1 MSSITAWRLSKL
13 RYADT
18 AFEGIGAR
26 RFGGRFN
33 SRGVPVAYASSS
45 RALAVLEVIANL
57 GKADE
62 ILGEWVFV
70 PITFDAEQV
79 LTKDVDDLPPNWRT
93 ATRPPAVQA
102 VGDAWVASEASPVL
116 RVPSAVLPAEP
127 NYLVNPL
134 HPDLDALA
142 IGAPEPFEVDPR
154 LL

>member
-1 MSSITAWRLSKL
+1 MSITAWRLTGTK
-13 RYADT
+13 YADT
-18 AFEGIGAR
+18 AFDGTGSKLA
-26 RFGGRFN
+26 GGRFN
-33 SRGVPVAYASSS
+33 SKGVAMAYASSS
-45 RALAVLEVIANL
+45 RALAVLEVLVNL
-57 GKADE
+57 GDPDDLLE
-62 ILGEWVFV
+62 PRMFV
-70 PITFDAEQV
+70 PITFAAEQV
-79 LTKDVDDLPPNWRT
+79 LTKDVDDLPPNWRGT
-93 ATRPPAVQA
+93 TRSPAVQA